1 MTTSDNKKI
10 KLTYFDIEG
19 AGEPVRLALVLSGTE
34 FEDDRIKFPDWAAL
48 KPKTPNGQLPVMTI
62 GDDPTLRTQ
71 SAAMLRYVGA
81 ECSPDG
87 SLYPRDKLYDVEEVL
102 GLLDDAKRDWNGPF
116 YLGMAP
122 TKFGYPQDYNK
133 TDEGKALLKKMREQF
148 VQETLPQHLDRLT
161 KLLEKSGDKW
171 LVAGCDSPTIA
182 DCAWVPFL
190 RNYTRGHID
199 YVDVKCLDGHPK
211 VVEYV
216 KRFCDLPSI
225 KGRYTSG
232 LGSSTS

>member
-1 MTTSDNKKI
+1 MTTSDSKKI

-19 AGEPVRLALVLSGTE
+19 AAEPVRLALVLSGTE
-34 FEDDRIKFPDWAAL
+34 FEDDRVKFPDWAAL
-48 KPKTPNGQLPVMTI
+48 KPKTPNGQLPIMQI
-62 GDDPTLRTQ
+62 GDDPQMRTQ
-71 SAAMLRYVGA
+71 SSAMLRMVGA
-81 ECSPDG
+81 EYSPDG

-102 GLLDDAKRDWNGPF
+102 GLLDDAKRDWTPSL
-116 YLGMAP
+116 YIGMAP
-122 TKFGYPQDYNK
+122 TKFGYPQDFNK
-133 TDEGKALLKKMREQF
+133 TDEGKALVKKMREEF
-148 VQETLPQHLDRLT
+148 VQEKLTHYLDQLT

-171 LVAGCDSPTIA
+171 LVAGCDNPTIA

-199 YVDVKCLDGHPK
+199 HVDVKCLDTHPK
-211 VVEYV
+211 IVEYV

-225 KGRYTSG
+225 KGRYTNG